1 MKRLKGEGMPI
12 HGVPSEFGDLHV
24 KLTVK
29 MPTELT
35 PEQQKVL
42 EEIL

>member
-1 MKRLKGEGMPI
+1 MPI

-24 KLTVK
+24 KITVK

-35 PEQQKVL
+35 AEQQKAL
-42 EEIL
+42 ADIL